1 MDPAVE
7 PPAVEVHPATPDRFG
22 DVAAVLAPNVP
33 DAPACWCLSYRVP
46 NAEFRDLTPAE
57 RPARLR
63 RYAEDGIPPG
73 VVGYV
78 DGEPAGWCSVSPRS
92 SHHRLTHSRTIPAV
106 DETDAWSIVCI
117 VIRPA
122 FRRQGLATHLL
133 EGAIAFARDRGAPML
148 EAYPIESGAGRV
160 SSAFA
165 YVGTT
170 RLFESVGFE
179 RIVQTSS
186 KSGGRP
192 RWLMRRSLEA

>member
-1 MDPAVE
+1 MTAS
-7 PPAVEVHPATPDRFG
+7 VEVHPATPDRFG
-22 DVAAVLAPNVP
+22 DVAAILAPSDP

-46 NAEFRDLTPAE
+46 TAEFRDLPPGE

-63 RYAEDGIPPG
+63 RYAEDGVPPG

-92 SHHRLTHSRTIPAV
+92 SHHRLTHSRTIPTI
-106 DETDAWSIVCI
+106 DDTDAWSIVCI

-133 EGAIAFARDRGAPML
+133 EGAIAFARDAGAPML
-148 EAYPIESGAGRV
+148 EAYPIELGAGRV

-170 RLFESVGFE
+170 RLFESVGFD
-179 RIVQTSS
+179 RIAATAS

-192 RWLMRRSLEA
+192 RWLMRRSLET